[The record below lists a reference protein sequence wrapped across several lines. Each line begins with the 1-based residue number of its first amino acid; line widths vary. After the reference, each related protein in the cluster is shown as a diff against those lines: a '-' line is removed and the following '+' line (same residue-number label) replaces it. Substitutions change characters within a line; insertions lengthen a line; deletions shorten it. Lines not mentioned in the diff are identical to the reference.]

1 MGVLFLIIHIYIFI
15 LLKKVTVRFYI
26 EYFLLFLFSFVEIG
40 YVFDLNGIISLQF
53 FLLSTI
59 IIIFDYFFIFGFNI
73 RINKKFIIYLLLLFV
88 TLLSILN
95 FFIFPPDFNV
105 LNPRNTTWDDIFYN
119 RKGYSSPVIDL
130 RQIKLL
136 FRLLLSMGI
145 YVITIN
151 LIEKKVIN
159 PYKLIKLYIISAIII
174 MILGFAESILS
185 LLDLNSFWR
194 NILLNLFGYVGEPII
209 DLSSR
214 GGISPIISVASE
226 PSHYIYNLFLFFSLV
241 FVDNFYLRNFFSSK
255 KRLYLV
261 VSSIFIIFLTGSAMG
276 FLYFLI
282 MVLFM
287 TFLNTKKAILNFK
300 INIHILSI
308 YLFLISVF
316 IILFLINAD
325 ILLYYFGRI
334 FSVFNGDEIDD
345 ISIAIRVLGIKKNIS
360 FMIKRPLLGVGFGVT
375 SAQNFWATLLSNIGI
390 VGTIVYIYL
399 VYIHISTGIKKNYGR
414 IISYSLI
421 ILLISYSFSGTI
433 SSLLNP
439 IFSIFLALTLF

>member
-1 MGVLFLIIHIYIFI
+1 
-15 LLKKVTVRFYI
+15 
-26 EYFLLFLFSFVEIG
+26 
-40 YVFDLNGIISLQF
+40 
-53 FLLSTI
+53 
-59 IIIFDYFFIFGFNI
+59 
-73 RINKKFIIYLLLLFV
+73 LFV